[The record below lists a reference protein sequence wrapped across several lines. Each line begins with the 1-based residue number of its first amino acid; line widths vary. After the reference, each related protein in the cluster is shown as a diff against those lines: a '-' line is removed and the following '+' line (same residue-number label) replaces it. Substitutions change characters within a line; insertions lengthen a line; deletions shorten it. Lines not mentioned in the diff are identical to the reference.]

1 MAKNNFLESANG
13 IQKTTKELLE
23 RLSLAQSSVGELLV
37 SVRHSES
44 ELLEK
49 EEQKRK
55 AREERERMERL
66 REMLDSD
73 QDHAAHAG
81 GRDDD
86 DLPQQKPAAK
96 AEAPAKQE
104 AAEHAAEKQDSPAE
118 KPAAEKTAPAQE
130 AASAAE
136 QPKPA
141 QEA

>member
-23 RLSLAQSSVGELLV
+23 RLTLTQSSVGELLV

-66 REMLDSD
+66 RDLLDSD
-73 QDHAAHAG
+73 QDHSAHAG

-86 DLPQQKPAAK
+86 ELPPQPQQRSGSFISTNCRPGMARKICRG
-96 AEAPAKQE
+96 
-104 AAEHAAEKQDSPAE
+104 
-118 KPAAEKTAPAQE
+118 
-130 AASAAE
+130 SAATLI
-136 QPKPA
+136 PRIK
-141 QEA
+141 

>member
-23 RLSLAQSSVGELLV
+23 RLTLTQSSVGELLV

-44 ELLEK
+44 ELLDK

-66 REMLDSD
+66 RDLLDSD

-81 GRDDD
+81 EETTRIC
-86 DLPQQKPAAK
+86 LR
-96 AEAPAKQE
+96 
-104 AAEHAAEKQDSPAE
+104 
-118 KPAAEKTAPAQE
+118 
-130 AASAAE
+130 
-136 QPKPA
+136 
-141 QEA
+141 